1 VNTITNNKTGGRL
14 IAVALAVALIFTV
27 IAAYTT
33 DAEAASKKM
42 TVTSAGI
49 KSGWIDSAYC
59 YRDANGNAK
68 TKSMPLSVK
77 DAPKGTKYYA
87 VYMYDKSA
95 NDFVHWTAANYKSK
109 SFPADASKKK
119 AKNMVQGT
127 NDFGKVGYGAPTP
140 PSGTGTHTYVI
151 KVYALKG
158 KVSLK
163 KGFSYGEFKNAIK
176 GKVLATATIN
186 GKCKP

>member
-1 VNTITNNKTGGRL
+1 MTNGKIGGRL
-14 IAVALAVALIFTV
+14 VAVALAAALIFTV
-27 IAAYTT
+27 VASYTT
-33 DAEAASKKM
+33 EAEAASKKM

-49 KSGWIDSAYC
+49 KGGWIDSAYC
-59 YRDANGNAK
+59 YRDAKGNAK

-77 DAPKGTKYYA
+77 NAPKDTKYFA

-95 NDFVHWTAANYKSK
+95 DDFVHWLAANYKSK
-109 SFPADASKKK
+109 DFPANASKNK
-119 AKNMVQGT
+119 AKNMVQGK

-151 KVYALKG
+151 KVYALKS
-158 KVSLK
+158 KASLS
-163 KGFSYGEFKNAIK
+163 KGFSYGEFKDAIK